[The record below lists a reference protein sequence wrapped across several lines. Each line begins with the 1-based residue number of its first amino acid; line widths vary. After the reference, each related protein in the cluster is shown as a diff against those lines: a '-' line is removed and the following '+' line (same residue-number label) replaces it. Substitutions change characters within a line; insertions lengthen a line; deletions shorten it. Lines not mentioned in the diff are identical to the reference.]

1 MSQRGCFRLVVM
13 LSIGLFA
20 GTVLAQTP
28 ADDSRNASIGTSSD
42 LTAVSTANTT
52 SSAGE
57 EQQMQ
62 YAAALDGSG
71 LISLSN
77 HIPSHFLWG
86 ATVVGGWDSNPNNL
100 DKGVSSGIYTLNP
113 YVGVQIN
120 TPKTQ
125 YLFQYQSTNTGFT
138 ANYARQS
145 MNVASARVLRNL
157 SERWSLDLKAMG
169 SYGQDSVRFLG
180 SQQTVE
186 VGGVAGTGPGSA
198 SYLPNVGTVTY
209 ADQRLGASYRK
220 SERDTIKLSISNS
233 FNHYSGLSESNSI
246 ATLNLAY
253 ARDLSPTLAALVYGQ
268 GSSYYGSLRCE
279 SYGGGA
285 GLKWQ
290 ASEKT
295 AISLS
300 GGPQLNTSECGT
312 QQGFA
317 YSASF
322 STQLTGKSQIYFLS
336 ARQPTASYLGPGLW
350 QESASGGYQRQV
362 TAIGTISFDIGYVA
376 SKTLKTVSSYNGT
389 YFDFIYGYRLGH
401 GLRASYSY
409 RGYVGDS
416 GGTRFGRN
424 AATLSMVWTSE
435 ANHGVQ

>member
-1 MSQRGCFRLVVM
+1 M

-20 GTVLAQTP
+20 GTVLAQVPSDHSNST
-28 ADDSRNASIGTSSD
+28 SSSD
-42 LTAVSTANTT
+42 LPAAGTDNTT

-57 EQQMQ
+57 GQKMQ
-62 YAAALDGSG
+62 YAAALDGTG
-71 LISLSN
+71 LIYLSS
-77 HIPSHFLWG
+77 HVPSHFLLG
-86 ATVVGGWDSNPNNL
+86 ATAAGGWDSNPNNL
-100 DKGVSSGIYTLNP
+100 AKGVASGIYTLNP

-120 TPKTQ
+120 TPKNQ
-125 YLFQYQSTNTGFT
+125 YLLQYQSTNSAFT
-138 ANYARQS
+138 SNYARQN
-145 MNVASARVLRNL
+145 MNVASARVLGKLND
-157 SERWSLDLKAMG
+157 RWSLDLKAMG

-180 SQQTVE
+180 SQQTVA
-186 VGGVAGTGPGSA
+186 VGGVAGTGPDSA
-198 SYLPNVGTVTY
+198 SYLPNAGTVTY
-209 ADQRLGASYRK
+209 ISESLGASYRK
-220 SERDTIKLSISNS
+220 SERDTIQLSVSNS
-233 FNHYSGLSESNSI
+233 FNRYSGLSESNSV

-268 GSSYYGSLRCE
+268 GTSYYGSLRCE

-290 ASEKT
+290 AGEKT

-322 STQLTGKSQIYFLS
+322 STQLTGKSQLYLLS

-362 TAIGTISFDIGYVA
+362 TAIGTISFDVGYVA
-376 SKTLKTVSSYNGT
+376 SKTLTTVNSYHGT
-389 YFDFIYGYRLGH
+389 YVDFIYGYHLSH

-409 RGYVGDS
+409 RRYVGDY
-416 GGTRFGRN
+416 GGTRFSRD
-424 AATLSMVWTSE
+424 AAMFSMTWTSE
-435 ANHGVQ
+435 ANHDVQ

>member
-1 MSQRGCFRLVVM
+1 MSQRGCSQLVVM

-20 GTVLAQTP
+20 GTILAQAPTDNSRSANIGSSNDLP
-28 ADDSRNASIGTSSD
+28 AADSDDTMSR
-42 LTAVSTANTT
+42 V
-52 SSAGE
+52 GE

-62 YAAALDGSG
+62 YAAALDGTG
-71 LISLSN
+71 LISLSS
-77 HIPSHFLWG
+77 HVPSHIIWG
-86 ATVVGGWDSNPNNL
+86 ATVAGGWDSNPENL
-100 DKGVSSGIYTLNP
+100 DKSVASGIYTLNP
-113 YVGVQIN
+113 YVGVQIS
-120 TPKTQ
+120 TPKAQ
-125 YLFQYQSTNTGFT
+125 YLLQYQSTNTGFT
-138 ANYARQS
+138 SNYARQS
-145 MNVASARVLRNL
+145 MNVASARVLSNL
-157 SERWSLDLKAMG
+157 NERWSLDLKAMG

-180 SQQTVE
+180 SQQTVA

-198 SYLPNVGTVTY
+198 SYLPNAGTVTY
-209 ADQRLGASYRK
+209 ADESIGAAYRK
-220 SERDTIKLSISNS
+220 SERDTIEISVSNS

-253 ARDLSPTLAALVYGQ
+253 ARDLLPTLAVLVYGQ
-268 GSSYYGSLRCE
+268 GSSYYGSLRCK

-290 ASEKT
+290 AAEKT

-322 STQLTGKSQIYFLS
+322 STQLTGKSQLYLLS

-362 TAIGTISFDIGYVA
+362 TALGTISFDIGYVA
-376 SKTLKTVSSYNGT
+376 SKTLTTVNSYHGT
-389 YFDFIYGYRLGH
+389 YVDFIYGYHLGH

-409 RGYVGDS
+409 RGYIGDS
-416 GGTRFGRN
+416 GGTRFSRS
-424 AATLSMVWTSE
+424 AAMFSMVWTSE
-435 ANHGVQ
+435 ANHDVQ

>member
-1 MSQRGCFRLVVM
+1 MSQRGCSQLVVM

-20 GTVLAQTP
+20 GTILAQVP
-28 ADDSRNASIGTSSD
+28 ADDSRNTISSD
-42 LTAVSTANTT
+42 LPAADADNTT
-52 SSAGE
+52 SSAVEG
-57 EQQMQ
+57 QQIQ
-62 YAAALDGSG
+62 YAAALDGTG
-71 LISLSN
+71 LISLSS
-77 HIPSHFLWG
+77 HVPSHFLWG
-86 ATVVGGWDSNPNNL
+86 ATVAGGWDSNPNNL
-100 DKGVSSGIYTLNP
+100 ARGVASGIYTLNP
-113 YVGVQIN
+113 YVGVQIS

-125 YLFQYQSTNTGFT
+125 YLFQYQSTNTAFT
-138 ANYARQS
+138 SHYARQS
-145 MNVASARVLRNL
+145 MNVASARVLGKLND
-157 SERWSLDLKAMG
+157 RWSLDLKAMG
-169 SYGQDSVRFLG
+169 SYGQDSIRFLG
-180 SQQTVE
+180 SQQTVA
-186 VGGVAGTGPGSA
+186 VGGVAGTGPDSA
-198 SYLPNVGTVTY
+198 SYLPNAGTVTY
-209 ADQRLGASYRK
+209 TNESLGASYRK
-220 SERDTIKLSISNS
+220 SERDTIQLSISNS
-233 FNHYSGLSESNSI
+233 FNRYSGLSESNSV

-290 ASEKT
+290 AGEKT

-322 STQLTGKSQIYFLS
+322 STQLTGKSQIYLLS

-362 TAIGTISFDIGYVA
+362 TNIGTISFDIGYVA
-376 SKTLKTVSSYNGT
+376 SKTLTTVNSYRGT
-389 YFDFIYGYRLGH
+389 YVDFIYGYHLGH

-409 RGYVGDS
+409 RGYLGDY
-416 GGTRFGRN
+416 GTARFSRN
-424 AATLSMVWTSE
+424 VAMFSMIWTSE
-435 ANHGVQ
+435 GNHDVQ